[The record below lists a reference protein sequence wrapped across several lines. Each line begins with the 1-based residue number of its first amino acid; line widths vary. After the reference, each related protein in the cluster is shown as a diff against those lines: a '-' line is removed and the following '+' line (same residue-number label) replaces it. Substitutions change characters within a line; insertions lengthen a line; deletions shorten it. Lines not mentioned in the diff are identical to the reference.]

1 MTSDEHDLRLQRYGL
16 MLSIALITA
25 AAAAPPAADPPAADP
40 STRPQTPAPPP
51 PDDSFFEFL
60 GSDDVGDARWWD
72 YLLKTA
78 PRTPPPPKTAAQ
90 GTDK

>member
-1 MTSDEHDLRLQRYGL
+1 

-25 AAAAPPAADPPAADP
+25 AAAAPPSPDPPAADP
-40 STRPQTPAPPP
+40 PAQARKPAVAPP

-78 PRTPPPPKTAAQ
+78 PRAPPQTQSPAQ
-90 GTDK
+90 DANK

>member
-1 MTSDEHDLRLQRYGL
+1 

-40 STRPQTPAPPP
+40 SARPQTPAAA

>member
-1 MTSDEHDLRLQRYGL
+1 
-16 MLSIALITA
+16 MLSIALITT

-40 STRPQTPAPPP
+40 PAQAPAGAQVPQGTAP
-51 PDDSFFEFL
+51 PDDSFLEFL

-78 PRTPPPPKTAAQ
+78 PRAPPPQTAAQ
-90 GTDK
+90 GTNK

>member
-1 MTSDEHDLRLQRYGL
+1 
-16 MLSIALITA
+16 MLSIALFTA
-25 AAAAPPAADPPAADP
+25 AAAAPPAADPPAASP
-40 STRPQTPAPPP
+40 PARPQTPAAP

-78 PRTPPPPKTAAQ
+78 PLATPPPPKTAQ

>member
-1 MTSDEHDLRLQRYGL
+1 
-16 MLSIALITA
+16 MLSIALFTA
-25 AAAAPPAADPPAADP
+25 AAAAPPATDPPA
-40 STRPQTPAPPP
+40 RPQAPAQPAAQVAAPS
-51 PDDSFFEFL
+51 DDSFFEFL

>member
-1 MTSDEHDLRLQRYGL
+1 
-16 MLSIALITA
+16 MLGIALFTA
-25 AAAAPPAADPPAADP
+25 ASAAPPVAGPPAASAP
-40 STRPQTPAPPP
+40 ERPQTPAAP
-51 PDDSFFEFL
+51 PDDSFLEFL

-78 PRTPPPPKTAAQ
+78 PRAPPPPPKTAQ